1 MLKQTEYWLKEAF
14 DNYETAQI
22 LINNKKYIEAAFF
35 CHLTLEKIIKAFI
48 TDRTKQLPPKSHNL
62 LLLLEKASLKSEL
75 GEEQMDFLANMNLY
89 QIEGRYPGDREVL
102 YQQTSVDEFNDIF
115 KRTGVELEWLEQK
128 LKSEQ

>member
-1 MLKQTEYWLKEAF
+1 MPKQTEYWLKEAF

-22 LINNKKYIEAAFF
+22 LMNNKKYIEAAFF
-35 CHLTLEKIIKAFI
+35 CHLALEKIIKAFI
-48 TDRTKQLPPKSHNL
+48 TDRTKQLPPKSHSL

-115 KRTGVELEWLEQK
+115 KRTGVELEWLKQK